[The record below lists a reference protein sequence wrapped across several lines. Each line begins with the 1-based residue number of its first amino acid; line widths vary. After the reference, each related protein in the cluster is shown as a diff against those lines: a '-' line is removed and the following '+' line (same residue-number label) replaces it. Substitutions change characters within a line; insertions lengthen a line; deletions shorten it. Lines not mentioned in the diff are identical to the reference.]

1 MLEGA
6 FAAIARARADA
17 FDFTVPDDSTHT
29 PGPTRTPVEMSSATS
44 DRVRFEQEEPM
55 RPRIGLSVMPLETR
69 REAIIGLATEG
80 DRLGYDGFFMPET
93 WAYDMTVLLAEAAAR
108 TTRITLGTGILGI
121 WNRSA
126 ATIAMAA
133 ATLHAM
139 SGGRFVLGLGAS
151 TPQLAEGLHDTP
163 FEPPVPRMR
172 RMVTQ
177 IRALLRGER
186 IPLTVTT
193 NARAL
198 KLNVP
203 PAPALP
209 IHVAAL
215 GDAMTRL
222 AGELADAWAPFLY
235 PWSQLATGVER
246 LREGATRGGH
256 PDRLPEIHPTVPAV
270 VADTDAKAREGAA
283 WFVSFYVTTMGTIYR
298 DSLTRQGYGKAVE
311 AVLAANAP
319 KFTGIVPADAEE
331 LLEQLIVYGT
341 PPEARRRLRRWHEA
355 GAAFPVLLLGPNHTR
370 EERALALE
378 AFRPML
384 QSA

>member
-1 MLEGA
+1 
-6 FAAIARARADA
+6 
-17 FDFTVPDDSTHT
+17 
-29 PGPTRTPVEMSSATS
+29 
-44 DRVRFEQEEPM
+44 
-55 RPRIGLSVMPLETR
+55 
-69 REAIIGLATEG
+69 
-80 DRLGYDGFFMPET
+80 
-93 WAYDMTVLLAEAAAR
+93 
-108 TTRITLGTGILGI
+108 
-121 WNRSA
+121 
-126 ATIAMAA
+126 
-133 ATLHAM
+133 
-139 SGGRFVLGLGAS
+139 
-151 TPQLAEGLHDTP
+151 
-163 FEPPVPRMR
+163 MR

-186 IPLTVTT
+186 IPLAVTT
-193 NARAL
+193 TARAL

-203 PAPALP
+203 PASALP

-235 PWSQLATGVER
+235 PRSQLATGVDR

-283 WFVSFYVTTMGTIYR
+283 WFVAFYVTTMGTIYR

-319 KFTGIVPADAEE
+319 KFTGVVPADAEE

-341 PPEARRRLRRWHEA
+341 PSEARRRLGRWHEA
-355 GAAFPVLLLGPNHTR
+355 GAAFPVLLLRPNLTAP
-370 EERALALE
+370 ERALALE

-384 QSA
+384 GAR

>member
-1 MLEGA
+1 
-6 FAAIARARADA
+6 
-17 FDFTVPDDSTHT
+17 
-29 PGPTRTPVEMSSATS
+29 
-44 DRVRFEQEEPM
+44 M

-69 REAIIGLATEG
+69 REAIVGLAAEG

-93 WAYDMTVLLAEAAAR
+93 WAYDMTILLAEAAGR
-108 TTRITLGTGILGI
+108 TSRITLGTGIVGI

-133 ATLHAM
+133 ATLHAV

-186 IPLTVTT
+186 IPLAAMK

-203 PAPALP
+203 PTPTLP

-235 PWSQLATGVER
+235 PRSQLATGVER
-246 LREGATRGGH
+246 LREGAARGGH
-256 PDRLPEIHPTVPAV
+256 PDRIPEIHPCVPTV
-270 VADTDAKAREGAA
+270 VADTDAKARAGAA
-283 WFVSFYVTTMGTIYR
+283 WFVSFYVTTMGAIYR

-319 KFTGIVPADAEE
+319 KFAGVVPSDAEE
-331 LLEQLIVYGT
+331 LLEQLTVYGT
-341 PPEARRRLRRWHEA
+341 PPEARRRLARWHEA
-355 GAAFPVLLLGPNHTR
+355 GAAFTVLLFGPNQTP
-370 EERALALE
+370 EERGLALE

-384 QSA
+384 PSGDDSAAR

>member
-1 MLEGA
+1 
-6 FAAIARARADA
+6 
-17 FDFTVPDDSTHT
+17 
-29 PGPTRTPVEMSSATS
+29 
-44 DRVRFEQEEPM
+44 M

-80 DRLGYDGFFMPET
+80 DRLGYDGFLLPET
-93 WAYDMTVLLAEAAAR
+93 WAYDITVLLAEAAAR

-172 RMVTQ
+172 RTVAQ

-186 IPLTVTT
+186 IPLAVTT
-193 NARAL
+193 KARAL
-198 KLNVP
+198 KLNLP
-203 PAPALP
+203 PAPELP
-209 IHVAAL
+209 IHIAAL
-215 GDAMTRL
+215 GDAMARL

-246 LREGATRGGH
+246 LHEGATRSGH
-256 PDRLPEIHPTVPAV
+256 PGRLPEVHPSVPVV

-311 AVLAANAP
+311 AVLAANVP
-319 KFTGIVPADAEE
+319 KFTGVVPGEAEE

-341 PPEARRRLRRWHEA
+341 AAEARRRLGRWFEA
-355 GAAFPVLLLGPNHTR
+355 GAAFPVLLLRPNLTP
-370 EERALALE
+370 EERALTLE